1 LFCFLLVNLSALV
14 YQHSI
19 TPLALPIKL
28 ALPAA
33 DITEDSRSMSNQ
45 QQHETTKKLSVKDL
59 LEKGAG
65 KNLFI
70 INKFF
75 DVCFLK
81 LILACN
87 VLYLNNVDVESLS
100 GQMALNKALR
110 STFDNFDRLQ
120 ATTVHF
126 KVSSTGITLTDTK
139 KK

>member
-1 LFCFLLVNLSALV
+1 MNISIFCFLLVNLSALV
-14 YQHSI
+14 YQHSL

-28 ALPAA
+28 VLPAA
-33 DITEDSRSMSNQ
+33 DTAEDYRSPSNQ
-45 QQHETTKKLSVKDL
+45 QQNEITKKLSVKDL

-65 KNLFI
+65 KDYFE

-75 DVCFLK
+75 
-81 LILACN
+81 LIFISACN
-87 VLYLNNVDVESLS
+87 VVYLNNVDVESLS

-110 STFDNFDRLQ
+110 STFDNADRLQ

>member
-1 LFCFLLVNLSALV
+1 
-14 YQHSI
+14 
-19 TPLALPIKL
+19 LPIKL
-28 ALPAA
+28 VLPAA
-33 DITEDSRSMSNQ
+33 DTAEDYRSASNQ
-45 QQHETTKKLSVKDL
+45 QQHEISKKLSVKDL

-65 KNLFI
+65 KDCFE

-75 DVCFLK
+75 FYCF
-81 LILACN
+81 ISACN

-110 STFDNFDRLQ
+110 STFDNADRLQ